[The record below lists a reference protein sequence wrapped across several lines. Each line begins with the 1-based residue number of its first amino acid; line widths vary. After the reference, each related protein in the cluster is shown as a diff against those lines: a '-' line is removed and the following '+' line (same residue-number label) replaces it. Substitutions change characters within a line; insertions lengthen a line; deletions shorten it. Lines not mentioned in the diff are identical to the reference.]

1 MREGAVC
8 PLVFEFAAQ
17 RVWAM
22 RPGRPSPP
30 VWLLMRRSLE
40 ATPEVKD
47 YISNGDTET
56 PLGVLA
62 SVAWSRFRVEEFF
75 EDCKGYLYPGRRDG
89 GPCRNRTCSNSLATS
104 HCKNAMSQANCLI
117 RCRGEG
123 FGP

>member
-1 MREGAVC
+1 VREGAVG

-75 EDCKGYLYPGRRDG
+75 EDCKSYSLDGPELPIITLVEVRSRTESKLKPAAGR
-89 GPCRNRTCSNSLATS
+89 
-104 HCKNAMSQANCLI
+104 
-117 RCRGEG
+117 
-123 FGP
+123 